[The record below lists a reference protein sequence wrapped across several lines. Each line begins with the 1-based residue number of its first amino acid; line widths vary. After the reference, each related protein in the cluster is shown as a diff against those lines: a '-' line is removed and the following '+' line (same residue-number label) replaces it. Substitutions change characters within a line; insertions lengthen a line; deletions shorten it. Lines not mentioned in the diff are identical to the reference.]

1 MEVIEMQTCAAHAP
15 QIHRLRICQDG
26 QGSYS
31 MSFTHTG
38 QFRLLDYEEVELEVL
53 SARLIKRE

>member
-1 MEVIEMQTCAAHAP
+1 MEVIEMQTSAAHAP

-31 MSFTHTG
+31 MLFTHTG
-38 QFRLLDYEEVELEVL
+38 QFNLKDYEEVEMEVVGT
-53 SARLIKRE
+53 RLVSRV